1 MKIGRI
7 DIDWVMASEAR
18 PDINELQVRAHYCV
32 YRINKERGRENGEQF
47 EITRGVIDQ
56 SG

>member
-32 YRINKERGRENGEQF
+32 YRINKNEVARIENNSRSLEG
-47 EITRGVIDQ
+47 
-56 SG
+56 